1 MQFKPRVKVVAGV
14 LEVDGAVLVQ
24 ERPAG
29 KARAFL
35 WEFPGGKVDPGESS
49 DACVE
54 REFFEELGLRI
65 RVDKELWSHQH
76 AYEDIVV
83 DLTLFAVTHL
93 SSLDEMMAH
102 DGQTIAWV
110 QKTELMALDFCPAD
124 KEFIAFLA
132 KA

>member
-93 SSLDEMMAH
+93 SSLDKMIAH

-110 QKTELMALDFCPAD
+110 QKTELTALDFCPAD
-124 KEFIAFLA
+124 KKFIAFLA

>member
-1 MQFKPRVKVVAGV
+1 MPVKPTIKVVAGV
-14 LEVDGAVLVQ
+14 LEVGGSVLVQ

-35 WEFPGGKVDPGESS
+35 WEFPGGKVDPGEKY

-83 DLTLFAVTHL
+83 DLTLFTVTHL
-93 SSLDEMMAH
+93 SSLEQMRPH

-110 QKTELMALDFCPAD
+110 PKTELTALDFCPAD
-124 KEFIAFLA
+124 RDFVAFFV
-132 KA
+132 KS

>member
-1 MQFKPRVKVVAGV
+1 MHVKPTIKVVAGV

-35 WEFPGGKVDPGESS
+35 WEFPGGKVEPGESS
-49 DACVE
+49 AACVE
-54 REFFEELGLRI
+54 REFIEELGLRI

-83 DLTLFAVTHL
+83 DLTLFALTHL
-93 SSLDEMMAH
+93 SSLAEIIPCE
-102 DGQTIAWV
+102 GQRIAWV
-110 QKTELMALDFCPAD
+110 QKTELTALDFCPAD